1 MDKPEL
7 GIKPYFVAYDERI
20 KELSDAIYRN
30 HDTKQISKYAF
41 EIIKLCQL
49 IDDIRNSNEDLNI
62 ND

>member
-7 GIKPYFVAYDERI
+7 GVKPYFVAYDERI
-20 KELSDAIYRN
+20 NELSDAIYRA
-30 HDTKQISKYAF
+30 HDTRKIRKYAF

-49 IDDIRNSNEDLNI
+49 IDDIRKSDEDLNI